1 MRNASWMAWRTAA
14 RKAGH
19 RQIEAAPEK
28 MHRARL
34 ADEAGAELFEQA
46 VAVDE
51 DLQEALH
58 RLGIVGGMCRVLRE
72 SRWLRQ
78 LVRHVADDELDS
90 EFGQRRHHG
99 GVEACDRLPG
109 QRELPL
115 LAVTGGNAQHV
126 VEKVEVD
133 LKGSKTV

>member
-14 RKAGH
+14 RKARH

-34 ADEAGAELFEQA
+34 ADKAGAELLEQA
-46 VAVDE
+46 VAIDE

-72 SRWLRQ
+72 SCRLRQ
-78 LVRHVADDELDS
+78 FVRHVVDDEPDS
-90 EFGQRRHHG
+90 ELGQRRHHG
-99 GVEACDRLPG
+99 GVKACNRMSG

-115 LAVTGGNAQHV
+115 LAVTAG
-126 VEKVEVD
+126 D
-133 LKGSKTV
+133 